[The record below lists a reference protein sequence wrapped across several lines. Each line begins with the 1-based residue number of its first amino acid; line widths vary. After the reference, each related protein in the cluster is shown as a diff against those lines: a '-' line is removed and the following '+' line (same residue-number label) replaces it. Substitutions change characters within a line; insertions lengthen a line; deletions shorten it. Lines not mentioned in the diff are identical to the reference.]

1 MSSWNKPLVLTLAY
15 IVVYAHTIVA
25 LYFFSPIFH
34 HFPNFGLFVL
44 WNFHVNVM
52 NFVPLGIICF
62 HNKHVRVCLFVQ
74 ILQLACTNTIPL
86 HYDIHML
93 VTFDFII
100 LSTKNKRNKKEGGEK
115 NSATLISLFSFALGL
130 LILVWEWVRKRAFQE
145 TLVLMTISG
154 ERLNFLYER
163 GRLNSF
169 IFKTLFLNIV

>member
-44 WNFHVNVM
+44 WNFHVNIM
-52 NFVPLGIICF
+52 NFIPFSIICF

-74 ILQLACTNTIPL
+74 ILQLACTIPL